1 MKMNSGYDGTKREMH
16 PTNIKQKIGYLGLH
30 ERILEVGDDKHM
42 VFQEGGNVPLWVNP
56 QDPLGTNF
64 GL

>member
-1 MKMNSGYDGTKREMH
+1 MH

-56 QDPLGTNF
+56 QDTLGTNF